1 MQRAVFRALGGGRV
15 FLAFGRVFLAFGRV
29 FLALGRVFLALGRV
43 FLARVFLAFGRVS
56 LALHWQPKRQQRVVV
71 VLLEPLSDAQPK
83 RWQQ

>member
-1 MQRAVFRALGGGRV
+1 MQRAVFRALGGGRRVFGGQLFLALRRV
-15 FLAFGRVFLAFGRV
+15 FLAFGRVFLAFG
-29 FLALGRVFLALGRV
+29 
-43 FLARVFLAFGRVS
+43 RVFLAFGRVS

>member
-1 MQRAVFRALGGGRV
+1 MFRALGGGRQVFRALGRV

-29 FLALGRVFLALGRV
+29 FLAP
-43 FLARVFLAFGRVS
+43 VFLAFGRVF

>member
-1 MQRAVFRALGGGRV
+1 MQRAVFWALGGGRV

-29 FLALGRVFLALGRV
+29 FLAFG
-43 FLARVFLAFGRVS
+43 RVFLAFGRVF
-56 LALHWQPKRQQRVVV
+56 LAFWLHWQPKRQQRVVV

>member
-1 MQRAVFRALGGGRV
+1 MQRRAVFWALGGGRRVYLAQVFLAQV

-29 FLALGRVFLALGRV
+29 FLAPMF
-43 FLARVFLAFGRVS
+43 

>member
-1 MQRAVFRALGGGRV
+1 MQRRAVFRALGGGRRV

-29 FLALGRVFLALGRV
+29 FLAFG
-43 FLARVFLAFGRVS
+43 RVFLAFGRVS

>member
-1 MQRAVFRALGGGRV
+1 MQRRAVFWALGGGRRVFLAQVFLAQVFLAFGRV

-29 FLALGRVFLALGRV
+29 FLAPMF
-43 FLARVFLAFGRVS
+43 

>member
-1 MQRAVFRALGGGRV
+1 MQRRAVFRALGGGRRVFLAQV
-15 FLAFGRVFLAFGRV
+15 FLAFGRVFLAP
-29 FLALGRVFLALGRV
+29 
-43 FLARVFLAFGRVS
+43 VFLAFGRVF

>member
-1 MQRAVFRALGGGRV
+1 MQRAVFRALGGGRRVFGGQLFLAFGRV

-29 FLALGRVFLALGRV
+29 FLAL
-43 FLARVFLAFGRVS
+43 
-56 LALHWQPKRQQRVVV
+56 HWQPKCQQRVVV